1 MRIKNQ
7 TVQTIS
13 ANIFNASWV
22 TVFNQCLD
30 NEINPLLVFDTLSK
44 VSNGYSIRS
53 TLDNHM
59 LEAVKGVQ
67 RVKK

>member
-13 ANIFNASWV
+13 ANIFKASWV

-44 VSNGYSIRS
+44 VSNGYTIRS

-59 LEAVKGVQ
+59 SEAVKGVQ